1 MIPGEI
7 NRLWVDYL
15 ATERIRVRQQ
25 SLQALE
31 SFIGALVQLPAEVW
45 HPWARQLAQ
54 HVVDDNDD
62 IPIRLPLFRSVIF
75 PALVTG
81 LNSSSSG
88 CARWLAGLAQL
99 LYKSPSCQDQLPE
112 NQRSEFGLLLRAVQD
127 DPNDTRAKKRLLSLM
142 RSRFDYALHELP
154 AGVLYG
160 HDGATIEQ
168 CDELLV
174 ELSDYERLA
183 MEFGAEEED
192 RELIA
197 QSRFHIPAY
206 RRYLLEG
213 GRDANYETFLS
224 THERH

>member
-1 MIPGEI
+1 
-7 NRLWVDYL
+7 
-15 ATERIRVRQQ
+15 
-25 SLQALE
+25 
-31 SFIGALVQLPAEVW
+31 
-45 HPWARQLAQ
+45 
-54 HVVDDNDD
+54 
-62 IPIRLPLFRSVIF
+62 
-75 PALVTG
+75 
-81 LNSSSSG
+81 
-88 CARWLAGLAQL
+88 
-99 LYKSPSCQDQLPE
+99 
-112 NQRSEFGLLLRAVQD
+112 
-127 DPNDTRAKKRLLSLM
+127 M